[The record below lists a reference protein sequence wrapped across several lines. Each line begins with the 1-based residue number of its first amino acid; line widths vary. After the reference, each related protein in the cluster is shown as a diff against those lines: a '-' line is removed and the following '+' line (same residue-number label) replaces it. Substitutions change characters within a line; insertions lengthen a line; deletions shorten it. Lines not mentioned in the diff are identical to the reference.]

1 MAGHRFYIDR
11 SVQPEKFLLSHSDS
25 IQRLVNHVI
34 VSASHNCTAGAA
46 LDSQQ
51 FLKRPLAVI
60 FAVKPDTFNIFY
72 DTAGPLIAFNRGG
85 TIWINLR
92 FYLSWHDEQVKG
104 GYPEK
109 ALLSN
114 FVRLHIH
121 NGSRTWR

>member
-1 MAGHRFYIDR
+1 M
-11 SVQPEKFLLSHSDS
+11 LSA
-25 IQRLVNHVI
+25 I
-34 VSASHNCTAGAA
+34 HNNP
-46 LDSQQ
+46 SFQ
-51 FLKRPLAVI
+51 RPLAVV

-92 FYLSWHDEQVKG
+92 FYLAWHDEQVKG

-114 FVRLHIH
+114 FVRAPFA
-121 NGSRTWR
+121 SCPTFC